1 VKRLVLLALA
11 LAGCAGGPLPP
22 DWQTNARQAL
32 ESFKRNYLAGDTRAA
47 ETEFLRAK
55 SQLAS
60 TGRGDLLARAELT
73 RCAVRTA
80 SLEFDDCP
88 AFEALRSEARSEE
101 TAYAEYLSGRAQRA
115 ASDDALSRLVGLGV
129 HFKTGGI
136 SPAGIAQASRRVASV
151 PPASPRRSR
160 SPLRRAGGG
169 RSLPGLACRRSAPR
183 TPATAKRRRASG
195 GGSSLSPAS
204 SL

>member
-1 VKRLVLLALA
+1 MKRLALLALV

-32 ESFKRNYLAGDTRAA
+32 ESFKRNYLTGDTRSA

-55 SQLAS
+55 SELAR

-80 SLEFDDCP
+80 SLELDDCP
-88 AFEALRSEARSEE
+88 AFEALRSEARGEE
-101 TAYAEYLSGRAQRA
+101 TGYAEYLSGRAQRA

-129 HFKTGGI
+129 QFKTGGI
-136 SPAGIAQASRRVASV
+136 SPAGITQAVEIASAQGWRR
-151 PPASPRRSR
+151 
-160 SPLRRAGGG
+160 PL
-169 RSLPGLACRRSAPR
+169 LAWLGVQ
-183 TPATAKRRRASG
+183 AKRAEDAGDSETAARIRRRIELISG
-195 GGSSLSPAS
+195 
-204 SL
+204 

>member
-1 VKRLVLLALA
+1 VKRLALLALA

-32 ESFKRNYLAGDTRAA
+32 ESFKRNYLTGDTRAA

-55 SQLAS
+55 SELAS

-73 RCAVRTA
+73 RCA
-80 SLEFDDCP
+80 

-129 HFKTGGI
+129 QFKAGRI
-136 SPAGIAQASRRVASV
+136 SPAGITQAVEIASAQGWRR
-151 PPASPRRSR
+151 
-160 SPLRRAGGG
+160 PLLAWLGVQAKRAGDAGD
-169 RSLPGLACRRSAPR
+169 SE
-183 TPATAKRRRASG
+183 TAARIRRRIELISG
-195 GGSSLSPAS
+195 
-204 SL
+204 